1 MFLTPGRHSV
11 YQVFSTTWGRGREKR
26 PRLKG
31 AHIFM
36 SEPTLTK
43 TSARPAMNTRTVTTL
58 AMLSAIAY
66 VVMLLSKLLPSVN
79 GFLDFDF
86 KDVIICIGGFTFG
99 PVAAAAV
106 SIVVAF
112 VEMVTISHTGP
123 IGFVMNVLATCSFC
137 CTASFVYKR
146 RHTMRGAILGLTR
159 GAGRNHII
167 RAALEGIAY
176 QTLDIVGAMQRDSGI
191 TLRELKVDGGACANN
206 YLMQTQADI
215 INAPVQR
222 PRCVETTAMGAA
234 YLAGLAVGYWASKE
248 DVVKNWA
255 IDRTFAPNI
264 GAEEREKRIHGWNK
278 ALRCAYGWAK
288 D

>member
-1 MFLTPGRHSV
+1 
-11 YQVFSTTWGRGREKR
+11 
-26 PRLKG
+26 
-31 AHIFM
+31 M

-112 VEMVTISHTGP
+112 VEMVTIGHTGP

-146 RHTMRGAILGLTR
+146 RHTMRGAILGLGLGVLMLT
-159 GAGRNHII
+159 GVM
-167 RAALEGIAY
+167 L
-176 QTLDIVGAMQRDSGI
+176 LW
-191 TLRELKVDGGACANN
+191 N
-206 YLMQTQADI
+206 YLITPIYQGLPREAVAAMLV
-215 INAPVQR
+215 PVFL
-222 PRCVETTAMGAA
+222 PFNLVKGGMNMATTLLL
-234 YLAGLAVGYWASKE
+234 YKP
-248 DVVKNWA
+248 VV
-255 IDRTFAPNI
+255 T
-264 GAEEREKRIHGWNK
+264 
-278 ALRCAYGWAK
+278 ALRRANLIPASEHSQPRRSSAGYLLFSLALMATFVLLALVLM
-288 D
+288 DVI

>member
-1 MFLTPGRHSV
+1 
-11 YQVFSTTWGRGREKR
+11 
-26 PRLKG
+26 
-31 AHIFM
+31 M

-146 RHTMRGAILGLTR
+146 RHTMRGAILGLGLGVLMLTGVMLLWNYLITPLYMTGFSRADVAAMLPTLFLPFNLAKGGMNMAATLLIYPPVVAALR
-159 GAGRNHII
+159 GAGVVPPS
-167 RAALEGIAY
+167 
-176 QTLDIVGAMQRDSGI
+176 QS
-191 TLRELKVDGGACANN
+191 
-206 YLMQTQADI
+206 TQAKKI
-215 INAPVQR
+215 SAGFVLFSLALLATF
-222 PRCVETTAMGAA
+222 VVFALV
-234 YLAGLAVGYWASKE
+234 LAGV
-248 DVVKNWA
+248 
-255 IDRTFAPNI
+255 I
-264 GAEEREKRIHGWNK
+264 
-278 ALRCAYGWAK
+278 
-288 D
+288 